1 MRGNKERR
9 PHNMPSKKKKTAPEP
24 EPEPEPVEEPEEE
37 DEDEDE
43 DEDANVGSA
52 GDAQDDPSR
61 VARLKAARRNARAK
75 ARAAGYRK
83 WANEAGLNM
92 GKGQFSNTLAK
103 TAFSAADIQRMAR
116 WAPQTGD
123 VGLEIDEFKTRVFL
137 RDQSISSGP
146 LNVLHANVESFAR
159 SVCKEVSMRALES
172 GSTRITATHVRS
184 VLRPFQAALD
194 LDFATPISAVRHAQN
209 TETGRE
215 DDDGNAICYLS
226 KLSGD
231 DEEAESEKKN
241 AKQNHTKILKTADA
255 AVAARR
261 ESRKSKKRAREGST
275 VTLATASV

>member
-1 MRGNKERR
+1 
-9 PHNMPSKKKKTAPEP
+9 MPSKKKKTATEP
-24 EPEPEPVEEPEEE
+24 EPEPEPVEEPEEDEEEEEEEE
-37 DEDEDE
+37 D
-43 DEDANVGSA
+43 DEDANAGSA
-52 GDAQDDPSR
+52 GDARDDPSR
-61 VARLKAARRNARAK
+61 VARLKASRRNARAK
-75 ARAAGYRK
+75 ARAVGYRK
-83 WANEAGLNM
+83 WANEAGLSM
-92 GKGQFSNTLAK
+92 GKGQFSNNLAK

-116 WAPQTGD
+116 WAPQAGD

-159 SVCKEVSMRALES
+159 SVCKDVSMRALES
-172 GSTRITATHVRS
+172 GSTRITAAHVRS

-194 LDFATPISAVRHAQN
+194 LDFATPVSAVRHAQN

-226 KLSGD
+226 KRSGD
-231 DEEAESEKKN
+231 DEEAEGDKKN
-241 AKQNHTKILKTADA
+241 AKQNHSKILKTADA

-261 ESRKSKKRAREGST
+261 ESRKRKKREREGST